1 MALEQ
6 CNHCGNEIPPHMERC
21 PHCALPGLFPN
32 VRAAEIPEEK
42 KALTER
48 YRKSIEKAI
57 LRGCQDVVNDF
68 EAATSKSQAVI
79 TRSMVD
85 TFKLLSSDKQLNATY
100 YELLEAGVRLPSGNE
115 WDAIREVVDSALFPY
130 YKKYISFG
138 ALSLE
143 GIGLSNYGECSLI
156 LDDHMIA
163 HRATV
168 FEENSIT
175 FIKKLNIP
183 ISHANKLPPG
193 FRALWSER
201 GKFCVAKLADNL
213 NKTTSKDAYPDIL
226 MEEGKTSAEDSF
238 VEVHIWGPMTKHTLK
253 ELFINN
259 PKRKTS
265 RAILKAMCE
274 ELKKINIQINI
285 NTKVA

>member
-1 MALEQ
+1 MALDK
-6 CNHCGNEIPPHMERC
+6 CNHCGNEIPPHIERC

-32 VRAAEIPEEK
+32 VRAAERPEEK
-42 KALTER
+42 KALTDR
-48 YRKSIEKAI
+48 YQESIEKAI
-57 LRGCQDVVNDF
+57 SRGCQDVVKDF
-68 EAATSKSQAVI
+68 EAAISSSQAVI
-79 TRSMVD
+79 TRSI
-85 TFKLLSSDKQLNATY
+85 TETSRLISSDKQLNATY

-143 GIGLSNYGECSLI
+143 GIGFSNYGECSLI
-156 LDDHMIA
+156 LDEHMIA

-168 FEENSIT
+168 FEENSII
-175 FIKKLNIP
+175 FMKKHNI
-183 ISHANKLPPG
+183 SMSKANELPPG
-193 FRALWSER
+193 YRALWAER
-201 GKFCVAKLADNL
+201 NKLCIAKLADNL
-213 NKTTSKDAYPDIL
+213 SPTTGKETYPEIL
-226 MEEGKTSAEDSF
+226 MKEGKTSTADSF

-253 ELFINN
+253 QLLINN

-265 RAILKAMCE
+265 RVILKAMSE
-274 ELKKINIQINI
+274 ELKKINI